1 MNLDEFSE
9 QIKVA
14 HWRAATLNECARKSL
29 LQQQNLVS
37 ESFEELYAALEKLQV
52 AQEQLSLLN
61 QKLAAAHQVA
71 QGERQRY
78 QDLLEFIPDPCL
90 VTDMAGVIQEANG
103 AAATMLNVP
112 QRFLVGKPL
121 VLFVVEQERRAF
133 RWELNRLCQVDRLEE
148 WKVHLRSRDREQS
161 MDVSLT
167 VATIRNWGGKA
178 IALRWLLRDITLVE
192 EVGEEL
198 RLLKEAVQ
206 QIEECIVITSAEL
219 DEPGPRILFV
229 NPTFTKITGYTPEE
243 IIGKTPRILQ
253 GAKTDRS
260 VLEKLR
266 RNLSQGQ
273 PFQGETIN
281 YSKDGKEYKV
291 QLNCAPIHNERG
303 EIKHFLSRQRY
314 IPLEHSNDANCL
326 ETPPSPFTVR
336 VGFPNNSDFFSS
348 MAIMRS
354 RSKFLCE
361 H

>member
-1 MNLDEFSE
+1 MNFDEFF
-9 QIKVA
+9 QDIKVA
-14 HWRAATLNECARKSL
+14 HWRAATLNEYARKSI
-29 LQQQNLVS
+29 LQQQDLVL

-71 QGERQRY
+71 QAERQRY
-78 QDLLEFIPDPCL
+78 QDLLEFIPPCL
-90 VTDMAGVIQEANG
+90 VTDMAGVIQEANS

-192 EVGEEL
+192 EEGEEL

-219 DEPGPRILFV
+219 DEPGPKILFV
-229 NPTFTKITGYTPEE
+229 NPTFTKMTGYTAEE

-253 GAKTDRS
+253 GSKTDRS

-291 QLNCAPIHNERG
+291 QFNCAPIHNERG

-326 ETPPSPFTVR
+326 ETPPSP
-336 VGFPNNSDFFSS
+336 
-348 MAIMRS
+348 
-354 RSKFLCE
+354 
-361 H
+361 